1 MSVSEAQKKATRKWD
16 NKNKARKQYLNRRSV
31 TKNFILK
38 EATTEDL
45 EQIEKYIEQKR
56 KKIKNPEQFN
66 EVYCF

>member
-31 TKNFILK
+31 TKNSILK

>member
-38 EATTEDL
+38 EAITEDL

-56 KKIKNPEQFN
+56 KKIKNPE
-66 EVYCF
+66 